1 MGSALASLLGLVF
14 TGIALYGFY
23 WVIRLAVRDGMLE
36 ADRRRSRA
44 IPSQPPQS
52 GQPVQPPQSGQP
64 VQPPQSSQPAQPVQP
79 AKPTQPTVGADSSD

>member
-36 ADRRRSRA
+36 ADRRRSREM
-44 IPSQPPQS
+44 PM
-52 GQPVQPPQSGQP
+52 
-64 VQPPQSSQPAQPVQP
+64 QPAQPAVRAESP
-79 AKPTQPTVGADSSD
+79 AD

>member
-36 ADRRRSRA
+36 ADRRRSSEL
-44 IPSQPPQS
+44 PSNTTQQAPK
-52 GQPVQPPQSGQP
+52 
-64 VQPPQSSQPAQPVQP
+64 PAQPAVP
-79 AKPTQPTVGADSSD
+79 D

>member
-44 IPSQPPQS
+44 LPS
-52 GQPVQPPQSGQP
+52 
-64 VQPPQSSQPAQPVQP
+64 QPPQSSQPVQAAQP

>member
-1 MGSALASLLGLVF
+1 MGSALTSVLGLVF

-44 IPSQPPQS
+44 A
-52 GQPVQPPQSGQP
+52 GL
-64 VQPPQSSQPAQPVQP
+64 PAQPPAQP
-79 AKPTQPTVGADSSD
+79 AARAEPAPD

>member
-36 ADRRRSRA
+36 ADRRRSRE
-44 IPSQPPQS
+44 I
-52 GQPVQPPQSGQP
+52 
-64 VQPPQSSQPAQPVQP
+64 PAQPAVR
-79 AKPTQPTVGADSSD
+79 AESSPD

>member
-36 ADRRRSRA
+36 ADRRRSREV
-44 IPSQPPQS
+44 PVPP
-52 GQPVQPPQSGQP
+52 VH
-64 VQPPQSSQPAQPVQP
+64 PAQPVQP
-79 AKPTQPTVGADSSD
+79 D